1 MNYPEILR
9 RLTESGV
16 LLPSEADPIATYE
29 ATRPFSLFAELRTAL
44 YVGVTLLSTGLGLLI
59 YDNLDTLGHQAV
71 IGIITLLMAGCFGYV
86 WRKRQPHRN
95 GLVENGALFDF
106 VLLVGCLLFLTL
118 EGYLQYA
125 YQTFGTRYG
134 LATLL
139 PALVFFPLGYRF
151 DHRGVL
157 AMGLTALASWVDL
170 TIAPLDLLTGTSL
183 NQPFFLNAALLFG
196 TGSMGAALALEQRNI
211 KPHFTPTYLT
221 LAGNLA
227 LVAALAGWFGQ
238 RAPYFYFVVLAGL
251 CVGFVAY
258 ARSRQSFFFLLM
270 ALLYGYAGATYLAFK
285 ILPEDIL
292 FAFSLYYFVFS
303 CALVILFLFRYKRIL
318 GIAPPSARDADS
330 DE

>member
-1 MNYPEILR
+1 MNYREILR

-16 LLPSEADPIATYE
+16 LLPSEAEPIAAYE
-29 ATRPFSLFAELRTAL
+29 ATKPFSLFVELRTAL

-59 YDNLDTLGHQAV
+59 YENLDTLGHQAV
-71 IGIITLLMAGCFGYV
+71 IGIVALLMGGCFAYV
-86 WRKRQPHRN
+86 GRQRQPYSNR
-95 GLVENGALFDF
+95 LVANTALFDF
-106 VLLVGCLLFLTL
+106 VLLLGCLLFLTL

-139 PALVFFPLGYRF
+139 PALVFFPLAYRF

-157 AMGLTALASWVDL
+157 AMGITALASWVGL
-170 TIAPLDLLTGTSL
+170 TIAPLDLLTSTRL

-196 TGSMGAALALEQRNI
+196 IATMGAALLLERRGI
-211 KPHFTPTYLT
+211 KPHFTATYLT

-227 LVAALAGWFGQ
+227 LAAALVGWFGQ
-238 RAPYFYFVVLAGL
+238 QAPYLYFLVLAGL

-258 ARSRQSFFFLLM
+258 ARSRHSFFFLLM

-292 FAFSLYYFVFS
+292 FAFSMYYFVFS
-303 CALVILFLFRYKRIL
+303 CALIILFLFRYKRIL

-330 DE
+330 ED